1 MRRRSRNVPVGTYDP
16 ASDRWVDGNAAG
28 TVDRAKLTLV
38 TFNIWF
44 NELHAEQRYQTIA
57 DLLHR
62 DLPDVMV
69 FQEVTPAA
77 LDVLLSQ
84 PWIRERYRRAEV
96 TGAGVGNYGL
106 LMLTRLPVGRVTYT
120 GLPTR
125 LSRGFLRAEFTINGR
140 PVVIAAIHLESGKA
154 ASRLRARQLRM
165 ILRAMRGAETS
176 VVLGDFNL
184 RNAENG
190 VIGPPYLDV
199 WPAVRPHDDGFT
211 EDTSINLMRYDMK
224 SKHRHV
230 RFDRV
235 LLKSDSWTATEIGLL
250 GTEPIAADLPRVFP
264 SDHFGVRCR
273 LVPKGSTKGFQ
284 QQRIWPT
291 WRSFRS

>member
-1 MRRRSRNVPVGTYDP
+1 MRRRHRSVPVGAFDP
-16 ASDRWVDGNAAG
+16 ASNRWVDGDAAG
-28 TVDRAKLTLV
+28 TVDRAGLTLV

-44 NELHAEQRYQTIA
+44 NEKHAQQRYQAIA
-57 DLLHR
+57 DLLSR

-77 LDVLLSQ
+77 LDVFLAQ

-96 TGAGVGNYGL
+96 TGVGVGNYGL
-106 LMLTRLPVGRVTYT
+106 LMLTRLPVGRVTYK

-125 LSRGFLRAEFTINGR
+125 LSRGFLRAEFVVNGR

-154 ASRLRARQLRM
+154 ASRLRARQLRTVF
-165 ILRAMRGAETS
+165 RAVRGAETT

-184 RNAENG
+184 RDAENG
-190 VIGPPYLDV
+190 AIGKKFLDV
-199 WPAVRPHDDGFT
+199 WPDLRPHDDGFT

-224 SKHRHV
+224 DKHRHV

-235 LLKSDSWTATEIGLL
+235 LIESESWAATEIDLL

-273 LVPKGSTKGFQ
+273 LVPKRSTKSVQ